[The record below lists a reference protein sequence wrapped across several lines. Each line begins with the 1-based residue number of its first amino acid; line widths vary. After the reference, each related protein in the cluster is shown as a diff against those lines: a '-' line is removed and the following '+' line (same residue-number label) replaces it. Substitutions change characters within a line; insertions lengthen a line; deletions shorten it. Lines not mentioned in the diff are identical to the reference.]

1 MALLRTYNSKTNKVK
16 YFTSEIVTKN
26 FQKATGFFIQAEP
39 APVID
44 TATPK
49 KPSHPEPELVE
60 LNLIGGEP
68 IDLTFETIM
77 VEDVPNKTTPPKQTH
92 ANRTKKRI

>member
-26 FQKATGFFIQAEP
+26 FQKATGFYIQAEP
-39 APVID
+39 SPVID
-44 TATPK
+44 TTPNDTT
-49 KPSHPEPELVE
+49 KP
-60 LNLIGGEP
+60 
-68 IDLTFETIM
+68 ET
-77 VEDVPNKTTPPKQTH
+77 N